1 MGRNVHQRSWITE
14 ETDKLI
20 KSAKL
25 QTKTVRLM
33 ETDTIAE
40 IAVKIFVHFQVAQSC
55 TIRGTRLCHCVQNP
69 EVTREIPTGE
79 FVVQLLCNIMKE
91 EHSRTNLDDVRR
103 KRGKHIEIGFGES
116 KAFRYFQDVKTGDV
130 NLWRVK

>member
-69 EVTREIPTGE
+69 LVTREIPTGE
-79 FVVQLLCNIMKE
+79 FVIQLLCNIIKE
-91 EHSRTNLDDVRR
+91 ETQRSVMRDVTRP
-103 KRGKHIEIGFGES
+103 RGKHIEIGYADS
-116 KAFRYFQDVKTGDV
+116 KAFRYFQDVKTGHI